1 MFLTDIFAMYRD
13 VRHQPAEQFSQALN
27 SLTSGGQTFSQ
38 YGQCGKR
45 NAHGV
50 NGRINNPALLYEEG
64 DTEFGEY
71 PWQVRRQV
79 TSDDKILLCV
89 LIGAGGH
96 PEEGAV

>member
-1 MFLTDIFAMYRD
+1 MNVFDLFSMHRD

-50 NGRINNPALLYEEG
+50 NGRINNPAQLYEEG

-71 PWQVRRQV
+71 PWQVRRRLV
-79 TSDDKILLCV
+79 TSDWMIIIMLSSYWCRW
-89 LIGAGGH
+89 
-96 PEEGAV
+96 PS